1 MSRTPTCFL
10 AAVLPILFWSAFA
23 QPSPAAPTRSIV
35 VNAWDRNGN
44 AVRDL
49 AKGNFHIKI
58 NNQAVVVLAADYD
71 LAPRRI
77 VVLLDMSGSMGGRRG
92 TNKWQIAREAV
103 EDLLAQTPADV
114 PIALLT
120 FSDQVHDVFDFR
132 ESRSAISRWFREGPT
147 QPTSLKGRTALHDA
161 IVASLRMLRPYRSG
175 DAAYV
180 ITDGGDNAS
189 HVSFDQTR
197 TALRESGV
205 RLYAFL
211 FPEFVPT
218 GTEVGGVEAL
228 VEMAGES
235 GGFVFG
241 ISGHAPLGSVSSL
254 PSWDA
259 DYDYNDRTRE
269 KIRLYT
275 SALDI
280 QVHGFYNVQVAAA
293 VQPGKAGR
301 VSLEI
306 VDVAGKPR
314 KDVGYTFQKLL
325 PPLGK

>member
-1 MSRTPTCFL
+1 MSRTPKLFL
-10 AAVLPILFWSAFA
+10 AAVLPILSLSGFA
-23 QPSPAAPTRSIV
+23 QPSPSAPLRSIL
-35 VNAWDRNGN
+35 VNVLDHNGN
-44 AVRDL
+44 AIRDL
-49 AKGNFHIKI
+49 TKDSFHVKI
-58 NNQAVVVLAADYD
+58 NKQPVVVLGADYD

-77 VVLLDMSGSMGGRRG
+77 VVLLDMSGSMGGRRD
-92 TNKWQIAREAV
+92 TNKWRIAREAV
-103 EDLLAQTPADV
+103 EDLIAQTPADV

-147 QPTSLKGRTALHDA
+147 QQTSLKGRTALHDA
-161 IVASLRMLRPYRSG
+161 ILASLRMLRPYRSG

-189 HVSFDQTR
+189 HVSFDQTK

-211 FPEFVPT
+211 FAEFVPT
-218 GTEVGGVEAL
+218 GEEVGGVDAL
-228 VEMAGES
+228 MDLAGES

-241 ISGHAPLGSVSSL
+241 VSGRAALGSVSSL

-259 DYDYNDRTRE
+259 DYDYNDRTRK

-275 SALDI
+275 SALNI
-280 QVHGFYNVQVAAA
+280 HVNGFYTVQVAAPF
-293 VQPGKAGR
+293 QPGKAGR

-306 VDVAGKPR
+306 VDAAGKPR
-314 KDVGYTFQKLL
+314 KDVSYTFQKLL
-325 PPLGK
+325 PSLGK